1 MTFSGGSLSPTGVM
15 DVDEQSSKAELRQRK
30 SRGGCKNE
38 TAEGETAKAND
49 WKLGSDNCDTENDS
63 NILGSPDSG
72 VGVVE
77 EQEEQEQQRE
87 KEEEARQEQQPEVS
101 TPFEVTVRKAVKE
114 DNEALKALI
123 KETYTHEQLLKP
135 SLKLELTSPRKFPKF
150 AILGYISYVLTES
163 ILVS

>member
-30 SRGGCKNE
+30 SRGECQDE

-63 NILGSPDSG
+63 NPLGSPDSG
-72 VGVVE
+72 VGVEEEE
-77 EQEEQEQQRE
+77 EQERE
-87 KEEEARQEQQPEVS
+87 KEEGARQEQQPEVS

>member
-49 WKLGSDNCDTENDS
+49 RKLGSDNCDTENDS

-77 EQEEQEQQRE
+77 EEEEEQQRE